1 MLKGFRDFIL
11 RGNVLDLA
19 VGVIIGA
26 AFGAIVTSLVTDVFT
41 PLIGLIFTAPD
52 FKALAIGANEA
63 GQGGILIGNFINA
76 LISFLLIAVAVYF
89 FIVVPANAIQTRM
102 KKDEKEAPAAA
113 PTRDQALLEEIR
125 DALRQGR

>member
-41 PLIGLIFTAPD
+41 PFIGMIFNAPD
-52 FKALAIGANEA
+52 FSSLAIGADEA
-63 GQGGILIGNFINA
+63 GKGGIRIGNFINA
-76 LISFLLIAVAVYF
+76 LISFLLIALAVYF
-89 FIVVPANAIQTRM
+89 FIVVPANAIMQRM
-102 KKDEKEAPAAA
+102 KREEAVTPPAA
-113 PTRDQALLEEIR
+113 PTRDQLLLEEIR
-125 DALRQGR
+125 DALIRGR